1 MAKFCI
7 YDNQIANIK
16 EALTNGGKKEKQKAL
31 EELDEVQ
38 TYYAIA
44 AISKADVAG
53 KAFGTSDK
61 EDLIPDDLMEEIAS
75 DMGDAYLDNGYWID
89 LDCMIED
96 KNIRKLDGE

>member
-1 MAKFCI
+1 MPKFCI
-7 YDNQIANIK
+7 YNNQIATIK
-16 EALTNGGKKEKQKAL
+16 EALTNGGRKEITKAL
-31 EELDEVQ
+31 EELAEVQ

-61 EDLIPDDLMEEIAS
+61 EDLISDDIMEEIAS
-75 DMGDAYLDNGYWID
+75 DMGDAYLENGYWVD

-96 KNIRKLDGE
+96 KDIKKLDGE